1 MTDQRRRVRVLAAV
15 SVFAAAI
22 FGVAMRATS
31 HATWRASSA
40 VTSHTLSYALP
51 AGASGYHVSKTIP
64 VGGEGFWDYATVD
77 SEARR
82 VYISHGTHVVVLDA
96 DTQAVEGAVPDTQG
110 VHPIAIRSRSGTG
123 FVPNGRWIEI
133 P

>member
-1 MTDQRRRVRVLAAV
+1 MTDQRGRVGVVAAV

-22 FGVAMRATS
+22 FGVAM
-31 HATWRASSA
+31 HATPRAVWHASSS
-40 VTSHTLSYALP
+40 VTSHTVSYALP

-82 VYISHGTHVVVLDA
+82 VYILNGTHAEELAGDR
-96 DTQAVEGAVPDTQG
+96 QAAE
-110 VHPIAIRSRSGTG
+110 
-123 FVPNGRWIEI
+123 
-133 P
+133 